1 MLMFF
6 GEWEE
11 LIAVNLALATTL
23 TILEFGHFMRYRS
36 SMSVSYDNLELLH
49 PDRRVELL
57 EDIGK
62 HIGIMPVQVTIRRVN
77 VKNQSARLR
86 VWYFEGDKST

>member
-1 MLMFF
+1 MFF
-6 GEWEE
+6 GELEE

-23 TILEFGHFMRYRS
+23 TILEFGQFMRYRS
-36 SMSVSYDNLELLH
+36 SLSLAYDNLELLH
-49 PDRRVELL
+49 PDRRVDLL
-57 EDIGK
+57 ADIGK
-62 HIGIMPVQVTIRRVN
+62 RTGIMPVRVTIRRVN